1 MYFDPFSQILRRLLI
16 LTHGTRELKLRRFDS
31 ESKNYIGSS
40 SRKNHP
46 KLGALTNY
54 LHLEKYFFRI
64 FSSGMSLKILHYI
77 PDEK

>member
-1 MYFDPFSQILRRLLI
+1 MNFEPFSQILRRLLI

-31 ESKNYIGSS
+31 KSKNYIGSC

-46 KLGALTNY
+46 DKLSSFG
-54 LHLEKYFFRI
+54 KIFFRI
-64 FSSGMSLKILHYI
+64 FSSGMSLKILHEI